1 MPTRWSQTLIP
12 TARQAPADAVVP
24 SHQLLLRAGYIHPLA
39 AGVYDYL
46 PLGKRSLEKAIA
58 IVRRHMDPISAE
70 VFLPSL
76 QPIDLW
82 ERTVRRAAYGDNLFV
97 VTDRH
102 GRESA
107 LGPTHEE
114 VVTHLVGNFI
124 KSYRDLPKS
133 LYQIQ
138 TKFRDE
144 FRPRFGL
151 LRTREFQMKD
161 AYSFHLPGP
170 DDNPAGDHDDPGS
183 LSCVYEQYRAAYQA
197 IFADCGVPA
206 MQVEA
211 EAGPIGGDASHE
223 FMCPTPTGEDTIL
236 VSDKGNY
243 AANVEKCATGER
255 EVGPAFDNSAETPT
269 PIAELEKV
277 HTPDIKS
284 IDDLTAFWKKSQGS
298 KLKPQNTL
306 KTLVFGTHS
315 IDTVAAAKAW
325 RKVMETG
332 PNYPLEKGIP
342 HSVSHGHILMC
353 VVRGDHEVNES
364 KLLKFAQQEIDPTI
378 TVVYPQEP
386 GTVDFMGMPIG
397 FLGPQTF
404 VENKW
409 PGHLIVDQDAT
420 ANQFWI
426 TGANETDHHSKG
438 FDWNRDVLSRY
449 QRAKA
454 IEQSTPKQVHLGD
467 IRNAVAG
474 DPSPLNDGG
483 VLEER
488 KGIEL
493 GHIFKLGDKYT
504 RALSVT
510 VAGEDNQPVHP
521 LMGCYGIGVNRILA
535 AAIERDGGHDESGIV
550 WPVALAP
557 YHVVITPIK
566 YAGEV
571 KDTVDRLA
579 SELESRTLGK
589 AADGVRGPAA
599 TGGGFVEVLI
609 DDRDERP
616 GPKFKDADLIGI
628 PVRVTVG
635 DKGLGADQPF
645 VEIKARDGS
654 NGDKG
659 EQVPVD
665 QAIDRVVNL
674 LGKLA

>member
-12 TARQAPADAVVP
+12 TARQAPADATVP

-82 ERTVRRAAYGDNLFV
+82 ERTQRRAAYGDNLFV

-114 VVTHLVGNFI
+114 VITHLVGAFI

-170 DDNPAGDHDDPGS
+170 ADNPAGHHDDPGS
-183 LSCVYEQYRAAYQA
+183 LSCIYEQYRRAYHA

-255 EVGPAFDNSAETPT
+255 AVGPAFDDSAETPA

-277 HTPDIKS
+277 HTPDTMT
-284 IDDLTAFWKKSQGS
+284 IDELCAFWKKNQGS
-298 KLKPQNTL
+298 KLNPKNTL
-306 KTLVFGTHS
+306 KTLIYKAIQDSS
-315 IDTVAAAKAW
+315 I
-325 RKVMETG
+325 
-332 PNYPLEKGIP
+332 
-342 HSVSHGHILMC
+342 GHLYVGV
-353 VVRGDHEVNES
+353 VVRGDHEVNEA
-364 KLLKFAQQEIDPTI
+364 KLLAYVKSLLEY
-378 TVVYPQEP
+378 TVALELPATEELLQL
-386 GTVDFMGMPIG
+386 GLPIG
-397 FLGPQTF
+397 YLGPMSFNRDETGA
-404 VENKW
+404 W
-409 PGHLIVDQDAT
+409 PVIVDPSAT
-420 ANQFWI
+420 AHGFWV
-426 TGANETDHHSKG
+426 TGADKSQNHVKG
-438 FDWNRDVLSRY
+438 FDWSRDFFDVHHTGSVDPITFGGDYSEEAHREASLSRVTI
-449 QRAKA
+449 AD
-454 IEQSTPKQVHLGD
+454 V
-467 IRNAVAG
+467 RNAEKD

-504 RALSVT
+504 RGLDVT

-579 SELESRTLGK
+579 AELESRALPVGK
-589 AADGVRGPAA
+589 AADGV
-599 TGGGFVEVLI
+599 GGSTTDGGIADTVRDFVEVLI

-635 DKGLGADQPF
+635 DKGLTAETPF
-645 VEIKARDGS
+645 VEVKARDGS

-659 EQVPVD
+659 ENVPVTE
-665 QAIDRVVNL
+665 AVGYVVDL

>member
-46 PLGKRSLEKAIA
+46 PLGKRSLDKAIA

-82 ERTVRRAAYGDNLFV
+82 ERTGRRAAYGDNLFV

-114 VVTHLVGNFI
+114 VITHLVGAFI

-170 DDNPAGDHDDPGS
+170 DDNPAGHHDDPGS
-183 LSCVYEQYRAAYQA
+183 LSCVYEQFRQAYHD
-197 IFADCGVPA
+197 IFRGCGVPA

-243 AANVEKCATGER
+243 AANVEKCATGDR
-255 EVGPAFDNSAETPT
+255 QWSFDGEATGELEQIETP
-269 PIAELEKV
+269 ECS
-277 HTPDIKS
+277 S
-284 IDDLTAFWKKSQGS
+284 IEDVCQFFKKNLGT

-306 KTLVFGTHS
+306 KTIIFATGEES
-315 IDTVAAAKAW
+315 SAKW
-325 RKVMETG
+325 VMA
-332 PNYPLEKGIP
+332 
-342 HSVSHGHILMC
+342 
-353 VVRGDHEVNES
+353 VVRGDHEVNEA
-364 KLLKFAQQEIDPTI
+364 KLNKAFKETEGFENEIMTDSD
-378 TVVYPQEP
+378 EKALRERW
-386 GTVDFMGMPIG
+386 PIG
-397 FLGPQTF
+397 YVGPHHDLPADGRADYIMF
-404 VENKW
+404 VD
-409 PGHLIVDQDAT
+409 PDA
-420 ANQFWI
+420 AQAGFWV
-426 TGANETDHHSKG
+426 TGANEPGHHVKHFNWKRDL
-438 FDWNRDVLSRY
+438 FDKRDPSWASNFCIVS
-449 QRAKA
+449 
-454 IEQSTPKQVHLGD
+454 D

-504 RALSVT
+504 RGLDVT

-535 AAIERDGGHDESGIV
+535 AAIERDGGHDDAGIV

-566 YAGEV
+566 YAGAVE
-571 KDTVDRLA
+571 DTVDRLA
-579 SELESRTLGK
+579 AELESRVLPGK
-589 AADGVRGPAA
+589 AAGGVRGPAA

-635 DKGLGADQPF
+635 DKGLGADEPF
-645 VEIKARDGS
+645 VEVKARDGS

-659 EQVPVD
+659 ENIPVTE
-665 QAIDRVVNL
+665 AVGCVVDL